1 MIVKNFFLV
10 AVLCSN
16 LLLLPGINF
25 NQDFIRLLANFVGL
39 LGTILIFWQYLLSS
53 RFIIKLLGGDLW
65 FYNNLHK
72 NLGKYGLILIA
83 FHPLLIFI
91 FYYSFGINLVTDS
104 VSNSFDSAKLLGII
118 AFSILFI
125 IWLTSAIFRNKL
137 TYRVWK
143 NIHVITYIILPL
155 VLLHSFNISIKDTD
169 LYLTLYWG
177 ILFGIYLLVT
187 LSRIFVWSGIFLV
200 QYKIIKKETV
210 TSDVV
215 KVDLLPLNK
224 ALNVFPGQ
232 FVYFQSKLFG
242 EAHPYTISHIND
254 NGSISITSK
263 SLGKFSAELVNARV
277 NDITYLYGPF
287 GNFTVNAKNEFKNS
301 DLVLVAGGIGITP
314 FIELVKSASKNLN
327 RDIYLFYGNKTS
339 GNIPF
344 KEELTDATN
353 TMPNFKLVNIIS
365 DEPGYTGEKGF
376 ITLEIIKKY
385 LPKELSSYVYYICGP
400 LPLMQKTVASL
411 LQAGVDKKRIFTE
424 DFSI

>member
-1 MIVKNFFLV
+1 MLSKKIFFII
-10 AVLCSN
+10 VLCSN

-25 NQDFIRLLANFVGL
+25 NQDLIRLLGNLVGL
-39 LGTILIFWQYLLSS
+39 LGTILIFWQYILSS

-72 NLGKYGLILIA
+72 KLGKYGLILIV

-104 VSNSFDSAKLLGII
+104 ISNSFDSAKILGII

-177 ILFGIYLLVT
+177 ILFAIYLLVT
-187 LSRIFVWSGIFLV
+187 LSRIFVWSGIFSL
-200 QYKIIKKETV
+200 QYSITKKEFI
-210 TSDVV
+210 TSDVI

-224 ALNVFPGQ
+224 ALNVLPGQ
-232 FVYFQSKLFG
+232 FVYFQSKPFG
-242 EAHPYTISHIND
+242 EAHPYTISHIAE
-254 NGSISITSK
+254 NGAISITSK
-263 SLGKFSAELVNARV
+263 SLGKFSSKLVNINV
-277 NDITYLYGPF
+277 GDKTYLYGPF
-287 GNFTVNAKNEFKNS
+287 GNFTANARSEFIKS

-314 FIELVKSASKNLN
+314 FIELVKSASKTLDKN
-327 RDIYLFYGNKTS
+327 IYLFYGNKNS
-339 GNIPF
+339 KNIPF
-344 KEELTDATN
+344 EKELASTAN
-353 TMPNFKLVNIIS
+353 TLPNFKLVNVIS

-376 ITLEIIKKY
+376 ITLEIVKKY

-400 LPLMQKTVASL
+400 LPLMQKTVAL
-411 LQAGVDKKRIFTE
+411 LLDAGVSKKRIFTE